1 MADAAALCLADQGHG
16 SEVILRVSGGET
28 MSSVANDHDRAME
41 LADRALESR
50 RQGDEE
56 RARSYFREALAFER
70 RAAEAVASDLAAEPT
85 RSVLHRS
92 AAALA
97 AQCGEAREAERL
109 IAIALSGNP
118 PEEIA
123 QELRDLWQQVCHD
136 LQKPSLAAP
145 R

>member
-1 MADAAALCLADQGHG
+1 
-16 SEVILRVSGGET
+16 

-41 LADRALESR
+41 LADRALEAR
-50 RQGDEE
+50 RRGDEAQ
-56 RARSYFREALAFER
+56 ARSHFREAFAFER
-70 RAAEAVASDLAAEPT
+70 RAAEAIASDLAAEPT

-97 AQCGEAREAERL
+97 VQCGEAREAERL

-136 LQKPSLAAP
+136 LRKASLTAP

>member
-1 MADAAALCLADQGHG
+1 
-16 SEVILRVSGGET
+16 
-28 MSSVANDHDRAME
+28 MSSVADDHDRAME
-41 LADRALESR
+41 MADRALEAR

-56 RARSYFREALAFER
+56 QARAYFREAFTFER
-70 RAAEAVASDLAAEPT
+70 RAAESVARDLTAEPT

-123 QELRDLWQQVCHD
+123 DELRDLWQQVCRD
-136 LQKPSLAAP
+136 LRRVPLTTP